1 MDLSTCGVVVYH
13 GFTSTPASVLPLAD
27 ALRTAGCTVAV
38 PSLPG
43 HGTAWQDLER
53 RSAAEILRAGLA
65 AYDALATTCTHVMTA
80 GLSMGGAIA
89 LHVAARRRTAGVI
102 PINPALRLKPFT
114 GVGAALLGR
123 AVRTI
128 PPIAGDIAR
137 DGVVE
142 EAYERTPL
150 RGVVQLSAMGRQVR
164 RELPGVRERGTP
176 VLLMRSAQD
185 NILPQASADTL
196 VSALD
201 PSQLTVLTLQ
211 NSLHVATLDHDA
223 DLIGRE
229 SVAFLARQ
237 LAADLW

>member
-1 MDLSTCGVVVYH
+1 MDLSASGVVVFH
-13 GFTSTPASVLPLAD
+13 GFTSTPASILPLAD
-27 ALRTAGCTVAV
+27 ALRKAGCTVAV
-38 PSLPG
+38 PALPG
-43 HGTAWQDLER
+43 HGTSWQDLER

-65 AYDALATTCTHVMTA
+65 AYDSLATTCTHVMTA

-89 LHVAARRRTAGVI
+89 LHVAARRRTAGVVT
-102 PINPALRLKPFT
+102 INPALRLKPFT
-114 GVGAALLGR
+114 GMGAAVLGK

-128 PPIAGDIAR
+128 APIAGDISREGA
-137 DGVVE
+137 VE

-150 RGVVQLSAMGRQVR
+150 RAVVQLSGIARQVR
-164 RELPGVRERGTP
+164 RELPIVRERRTP

-185 NILPQASADTL
+185 NILPPASADTL

-201 PSQLTVLTLQ
+201 PSQLTVLTLE

-229 SVAFLARQ
+229 SVGFLARQ
-237 LAADLW
+237 LTPDLW